1 MPVWDRQPGW
11 VTQLEHNRSNKKG
24 TNMAFDLSVPD
35 VEETKAQVEKELAV
49 TEVHAEI
56 IEDKANERGEQIMKV
71 DMDSIDAK
79 REITQAIENLG
90 SEIATKSATKN
101 EMLARRIGTLS
112 KQGGETGEVAKSLEE
127 LAIKMRDLDPKS
139 VDFTSGRGGRFFNP
153 VRRYFERYKSADA
166 EISDIVKSLE
176 NGKMTLKNDNTTLEL
191 EEMSMR
197 ELTQQLNQQIE
208 IARDLD
214 TYLTNAVEEARATEG
229 ADLERIQFVEE
240 EVIFPLRQKI
250 TDFQQL
256 LTVNQQGIVSMNVL
270 RRNNAELIRAVDRAE
285 NVTVS
290 ALRVAVTVAGALY
303 NQRIVLDKVTALNET
318 TNTMIATTAKMLK
331 EQGAEI
337 QEKATE
343 ASISIDTLRQSFADT
358 MQALDDIST
367 YKQKALPRIRQ
378 TIDDFYALAQTGE
391 EHLRRIE
398 AATS

>member
-1 MPVWDRQPGW
+1 
-11 VTQLEHNRSNKKG
+11 
-24 TNMAFDLSVPD
+24 MAFDLSIPD
-35 VEETKAQVEKELAV
+35 PDQTKAQVAQELAV
-49 TEVHAEI
+49 PVAHAEV

-71 DMDSIDAK
+71 DMGSMEAK
-79 REITQAIENLG
+79 REITQAIDSLG
-90 SEIATKSATKN
+90 ADIATKSATKN

-127 LAIKMRDLDPKS
+127 LAIKMRDLDPKGI
-139 VDFTSGRGGRFFNP
+139 DFASGRGGRFFNP

-191 EEMSMR
+191 EEMAMR
-197 ELTQQLNQQIE
+197 DLTLQLNQQIE

-214 TYLTNAVEEARATEG
+214 NYLTNAIEEARATEG
-229 ADLERIQFVEE
+229 ADLERIKFVEE
-240 EVIFPLRQKI
+240 EVLFPLRQKI

-256 LTVNQQGIVSMNVL
+256 QIVNQQGIVSMNVL

-303 NQRIVLDKVTALNET
+303 NQKIVLEKVTALNET
-318 TNTMIATTAKMLK
+318 TNAMIASTAKMLK
-331 EQGAEI
+331 EQGSEI

-343 ASISIDTLRQSFADT
+343 ASISVDTLRQSFADT
-358 MQALDDIST
+358 IQALDDIST

-398 AATS
+398 GAAS